1 MLGKTRLRANLEPTL
16 LRSLVSLS
24 GIVTLAVRGM
34 ATAKTNQKTASGET
48 ELISRETLFGNPE
61 KTQARLSPDGAQ
73 LSYLAP
79 VDGVLNVWVG
89 PVDDPEAAKPVTND
103 TGRGVR
109 SYVWAYT
116 GNDIL
121 YVQDKGGDENWHLY
135 RVNLDSGET
144 TDLTPIDGVQAQL
157 QEVSPELPGE
167 VLVGL
172 NDRNPELHD
181 LYRVNLKSGRRE
193 LVYKNEEGFIDFV
206 TDDFYEV
213 YFGVR
218 AKEDGGNEMLRRTR
232 EGDWERFIDI
242 GMEDSLGTQPFGL
255 DKSGGT
261 LYLADSRERDTAAA
275 VAVNLATGEE
285 TALFEDPQA
294 DVSGAII
301 HPTEKTLQAVASEY
315 ERARWTVLDKAI
327 RGDLEVLRKVAG
339 GDINVVD
346 RTLNDAKWLV
356 AYTLDDGPTTYY
368 LYDRDEEEVELL
380 FTDRPALE
388 DTPLAAMQPLVIR
401 ARDGFKLVSYLTLPV
416 GSDSDDARPDEPLPM
431 ILLVHGGPWGRDSW
445 GFNPYHQWLANRG
458 YAVLSVNFRGSTGFG
473 KAFVNAG
480 NLEWGA
486 AMHDDL
492 IDAVDWAV
500 AEGIAQKGK
509 IAIMG
514 GSYGGYA
521 TLAGLT
527 FTPEVFA
534 AGVDIVGPSNLVT
547 LIESVPPY
555 WKPMLSMFTTRVGN
569 PSTDEGRALLK
580 KRSPLTHAET
590 IAKPLLIGQ
599 GANDPR
605 VKQAESDQIVEAMQA
620 KEIPVTYL
628 LYPDEGH
635 GFARPKNNL
644 SFNAVAEAFLA
655 KHLGGRFEPV
665 GDDFEGSSLQVVT
678 GAEQVPG
685 LEGALGDNQ

>member
-1 MLGKTRLRANLEPTL
+1 MGTT
-16 LRSLVSLS
+16 
-24 GIVTLAVRGM
+24 
-34 ATAKTNQKTASGET
+34 QKTSSET

-61 KTQARLSPDGAQ
+61 KTQARLSPDGTQ

-79 VDGVLNVWVG
+79 VEGVLNVWVG
-89 PVDDPEAAKPVTND
+89 PVDDPEAAKAVTND
-103 TGRGVR
+103 TGRGIR
-109 SYVWAYT
+109 SYFWAYT
-116 GNDIL
+116 GSDIL
-121 YVQDKGGDENWHLY
+121 YIQDKGGDENWHLY
-135 RVNLDSGET
+135 RVDLASGET
-144 TDLTPIDGVQAQL
+144 TDLTPFEGVQAQL
-157 QEVSPELPGE
+157 QEPSPELPNE
-167 VLVGL
+167 VLVKL

-181 LYRVNLKSGRRE
+181 LYRVNLKTGERE
-193 LVYKNEEGFIDFV
+193 RVYKNEDRFVGFV
-206 TDDFYEV
+206 TDDFHELH
-213 YFGVR
+213 FGVR
-218 AKEDGGNEMLRRTR
+218 AKEDGGTEIFKRNDDGT
-232 EGDWERFIDI
+232 WESFADI
-242 GMEDSLGTQPFGL
+242 GMEDSIGTYPLEL
-255 DKSGGT
+255 DKSGST
-261 LYLADSRERDTAAA
+261 LYMADSRGRDTAAA
-275 VAVNLATGEE
+275 VAVDLKTGAEKV
-285 TALFEDPQA
+285 LFEDPQA
-294 DVSGAII
+294 DISDALI

-315 ERARWTVLDKAI
+315 ERERWTVLDEAVK
-327 RGDLEVLRKVAG
+327 GDLEALRKVAN
-339 GDINVVD
+339 GDIHVVD
-346 RTLNDAKWLV
+346 RTLDDAKWLV
-356 AYTLDDGPTTYY
+356 AYTLDSGPTTYY

-388 DTPLAAMQPLVIR
+388 DAPLAAMHPVVIE
-401 ARDGFKLVSYLTLPV
+401 ARDGSELVSYLTLPV
-416 GSDSDDARPDEPLPM
+416 DSHAERPKNPLPM
-431 ILLVHGGPWGRDSW
+431 VLFVHGGPWGRDSW

-500 AEGIAQKGK
+500 NEGIAQKDK

-527 FTPEVFA
+527 FTPDVFA

-547 LIESVPPY
+547 LLESVPPY
-555 WKPMLSMFTTRVGN
+555 WKPILSTFTTRVGDPN
-569 PSTDEGRALLK
+569 TEEGRALLVE
-580 KRSPLTHAET
+580 RSPLTHANAIT
-590 IAKPLLIGQ
+590 KPLLIGQ

-605 VKQAESDQIVEAMQA
+605 VKQAESDQIVEAMQE
-620 KEIPVTYL
+620 KGIPVTYV

-635 GFARPKNNL
+635 GFARPENNL

-655 KHLGGRFEPV
+655 EHLGGRFESV
-665 GDDFEGSSLQVVT
+665 GDDFGGSSLQVVT